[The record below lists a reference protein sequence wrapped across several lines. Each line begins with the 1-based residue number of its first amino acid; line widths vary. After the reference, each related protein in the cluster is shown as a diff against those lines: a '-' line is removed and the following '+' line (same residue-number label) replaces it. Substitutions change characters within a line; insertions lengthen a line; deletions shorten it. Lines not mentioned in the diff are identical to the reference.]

1 MDNWPFNITDLVI
14 IIIFLISA
22 LLAFARGFVHEVLSI
37 AGWIGAVF
45 ATIYGYP
52 YLKPF
57 ARDIIDWKLVADIAA
72 GVVIFIVSLIVLS
85 ILTRS
90 ISKQVRT
97 SALNAL
103 DRALGVLFGVVRGI
117 VIVSLI
123 YIGIEMLWAPPD
135 QPKWLRSART
145 IHLVENSAA
154 LLKSFVPQSARDK
167 GSRAAKDAEQKVRK
181 KINERIY
188 KEMVEPKPKGTPSPS
203 TGGYGNKE
211 RSDMNRLI
219 EGNQ

>member
-1 MDNWPFNITDLVI
+1 
-14 IIIFLISA
+14 
-22 LLAFARGFVHEVLSI
+22 
-37 AGWIGAVF
+37 
-45 ATIYGYP
+45 
-52 YLKPF
+52 
-57 ARDIIDWKLVADIAA
+57 
-72 GVVIFIVSLIVLS
+72 
-85 ILTRS
+85 
-90 ISKQVRT
+90 
-97 SALNAL
+97 
-103 DRALGVLFGVVRGI
+103 
-117 VIVSLI
+117 
-123 YIGIEMLWAPPD
+123 MLWAPPD